1 MFLGIDVGSIS
12 MKFALYAPPGAPPVP
27 AGIAEAVRGSAPV
40 PLAGG
45 GRAYLLSYDRLLGDP
60 GRRVPER
67 LQGWVDAIGAER
79 LRGMALTGKG
89 GRQLAA
95 LLGIGYEND
104 FRCLVKAVTAAN
116 PDVRTIFE
124 MGGENAKVIRLETA
138 QAGGGI
144 RIKDYDSNGDCAA
157 GTGSFIDQQ
166 ANRLKIA
173 VEEIGTMV
181 AHAASAARI
190 AGRCSVFAKSDMIH
204 AQQKGYTPEEIL
216 KGLCEAVARNFKSSI
231 NKGKDPVQRVALAGG
246 LFANEGVVL
255 AVRDAFGFS
264 SDDFVLPAGFAHMGA
279 IGAAMAAAE
288 GAAPAILA
296 PAALGH
302 PWPAAAPAIPA
313 SPLPVILTSA
323 ALSRPGL
330 AAASSEAA
338 EEAKAF
344 PVWPP
349 LVTDNVVFLR
359 DRAARPREIEGRVDA
374 FLGID
379 IGSVS
384 TNFVLLDGEGNLLKE
399 IYVRTQGRPVQ
410 VVTDGL
416 KDLEAEFGDAVTV
429 LGVGTTGSGRELIGE
444 LVGADTVQ
452 DEITAHKTGSTF
464 IGRRYFDQPVDTIF
478 EIGGQDSKFISLAD
492 GVVTDFAMNDAC
504 AAGTGSFLEE
514 QAERLGI
521 QIKGE
526 FAELALSSRAP
537 LRMGERCTVFM
548 EQDLNNYLARGAAKV
563 DLVAGL
569 AYSVVINYLNRV
581 VRGRRIGETIYFQG
595 GTAYNDA
602 VAAAFSH
609 VLGKTIIVPPH
620 NGVIGAI
627 GMALLAR
634 DKVRATGERTRF
646 HGFDMSKVDYRRRE
660 FVCKGCSNFCDMQ
673 EINVEGT
680 KTYWGDKCSEKYRR
694 AARTDLRP
702 VVDDL
707 PARRAEYLDRLSEGF
722 KPGRRGTI
730 GFPRAM
736 YYFERFP
743 FWRAFLAEIGF
754 GVKVSPRTDKAIAR
768 EGFERTVA
776 EPCFP
781 IQIAHGHVGALLKD
795 RIDFLFVP
803 NVINSETG
811 HTHTESHFCPWGQTL
826 PFVLAAVPK
835 WEKELRQ
842 KLLSPTVR
850 FRDGEKYM
858 VEDLFECFGPLGV
871 TRREVR
877 EGIRRGWSEQ
887 RTFHTFLMDRG
898 AAAVAEIEKAGAHAV
913 VLLGRPYN
921 LYDRDINL
929 NVPAK
934 LRDNY
939 GANVIPVDFLPVDEI
954 DIREIHENMFWNYG
968 RKIIAAARWCRNRPK
983 FHLVYI
989 TNFKCGPDSFI
1000 RHFITRASESPY
1012 LSLQFDG
1019 HGNDAGYMTRCEA
1032 YLDSKG
1038 VLRWWA
1044 EK

>member
-1 MFLGIDVGSIS
+1 VFLGIDVGSIS
-12 MKFALYAPPGAPPVP
+12 MKFALYLPPGAPPVP
-27 AGIAEAVRGSAPV
+27 DRVAEEFRSPSPL

-45 GRAYLLSYDRLLGDP
+45 GQAYLLSYDRLQGDP
-60 GRRVPER
+60 GHRVPER
-67 LQGWVDAIGAER
+67 LRAWIDAVGGERVQGI
-79 LRGMALTGKG
+79 ALTGKF

-95 LLGIGYEND
+95 SLGAGYEND
-104 FRCLVKAVTAAN
+104 FRCLVKAVTAAH

-124 MGGENAKVIRLETA
+124 MGGENAKVVRLER
-138 QAGGGI
+138 AGTGGAV
-144 RIKDYDSNGDCAA
+144 RIADYDTNGDCAA

-166 ANRLKIA
+166 ANRLKMA

-216 KGLCEAVARNFKSSI
+216 KGLCEAVARNFKSNI
-231 NKGKDPVQRVALAGG
+231 NKGKDPVPRVALTGG

-288 GAAPAILA
+288 GAARDAKSVEAAAAVPAPPA
-296 PAALGH
+296 PGRACPAAVG
-302 PWPAAAPAIPA
+302 AAGGEG
-313 SPLPVILTSA
+313 
-323 ALSRPGL
+323 PG
-330 AAASSEAA
+330 
-338 EEAKAF
+338 EAKAF
-344 PVWPP
+344 PSLPP
-349 LVTDNVVFLR
+349 LTTDNVVFLR
-359 DRAARPREIEGRVDA
+359 DRAAKGREIAGRIEA
-374 FLGID
+374 YLGID

-384 TNFVLLDGEGNLLKE
+384 TNFVLIDGDGNLIQE

-416 KDLEAEFGDAVTV
+416 KDLEKDFADSVTIR
-429 LGVGTTGSGRELIGE
+429 GVGTTGSGRELIGE

-537 LRMGERCTVFM
+537 LRTGERCTVFM
-548 EQDLNNYLARGAAKV
+548 EQDVNNYLARGANKV
-563 DLVAGL
+563 DIVAGL
-569 AYSVVINYLNRV
+569 AYSVVTNYLNRV

-634 DKVRATGERTRF
+634 DKVRATGARTRF
-646 HGFDMSKVDYRRRE
+646 RGFDMTRVDYRRRE

-680 KTYWGDKCSEKYRR
+680 KTYWGDKCSEKYRK

-707 PARRAEYLDRLSEGF
+707 PALRAGYLDRLSGGSG
-722 KPGRRGTI
+722 PGRRGTI

-743 FWRAFLAEIGF
+743 FWRAFLEEIGF

-781 IQIAHGHVGALLKD
+781 IQVAHGHVGALLRD
-795 RIDFLFVP
+795 GIDFLFVP
-803 NVINSETG
+803 NIINAETG

-826 PFVLAAVPK
+826 PFVLASVPK

-858 VEDLFECFGPLGV
+858 VEDLFECFGPLGA
-871 TRREVR
+871 TRREIR

-898 AAAVAEIEKAGAHAV
+898 AAAVAEVEKAGAHAV

-921 LYDRDINL
+921 LYDRDVNL
-929 NVPAK
+929 NVPSK

-939 GANVIPVDFLPVDEI
+939 GTNVIPVDFLPVDEI

>member
-1 MFLGIDVGSIS
+1 MFLGIDVGAIS
-12 MKFALYAPPGAPPVP
+12 AKFALFVPPGEPPVSDEI
-27 AGIAEAVRGSAPV
+27 AGLFQDSEPIS
-40 PLAGG
+40 LSGG
-45 GRAYLLSYDRLLGDP
+45 GKGYLLSYDRLQGDP
-60 GRRVPER
+60 SRKVPER
-67 LQGWVDAIGAER
+67 LRYWLDALGSSR
-79 LRGMALTGKG
+79 VRGIAFTGKAG
-89 GRQLAA
+89 KR
-95 LLGIGYEND
+95 LGEKLGVRYEND
-104 FRCLVKAVTAAN
+104 FRCLVKAVAAAH

-124 MGGENAKVIRLETA
+124 MGGENAKVIRLTPGREGEA
-138 QAGGGI
+138 V
-144 RIKDYDSNGDCAA
+144 RIGDYDTNGDCAA

-166 ANRLKIA
+166 ANRMRLA
-173 VEEIGTMV
+173 VEEVGEMV
-181 AHAASAARI
+181 ARAATSARI

-231 NKGKDPVQRVALAGG
+231 NKGKDPVAKVALVGG
-246 LFANEGVVL
+246 LFANKGVVR
-255 AVRDAFGFS
+255 AIHDAFGFAS
-264 SDDFVLPAGFAHMGA
+264 GDIVVSRAFAHLSA
-279 IGAAMAAAE
+279 LGAAMAAAE
-288 GAAPAILA
+288 APEPERKAERAATLDVSPGNGA
-296 PAALGH
+296 GE
-302 PWPAAAPAIPA
+302 
-313 SPLPVILTSA
+313 T
-323 ALSRPGL
+323 G
-330 AAASSEAA
+330 
-338 EEAKAF
+338 KAF
-344 PVWPP
+344 PAWPP
-349 LVTDNVVFLR
+349 LTTENVVFLR
-359 DRAARPREIEGRVDA
+359 DRVVLPPKIDGKPEV

-384 TNFVLLDGEGNLLKE
+384 TNFALIDWEGNLLKE

-416 KDLEAEFGDAVTV
+416 RDLWEEFEDSVTIR
-429 LGVGTTGSGRELIGE
+429 GVGTTGSGRELIGE
-444 LVGADTVQ
+444 LVGADAVQ

-464 IGRRYFDQPVDTIF
+464 ISRRFFGQPVDTIF
-478 EIGGQDSKFISLAD
+478 EIGGQDSKFIGLSN
-492 GVVTDFAMNDAC
+492 GVVVDFAMNDAC

-526 FAELALSSRAP
+526 FAQLALSSKAP

-548 EQDLNNYLARGAAKV
+548 EQDLNNYLHQGADKV

-569 AYSVVINYLNRV
+569 AYSVVLNYLNRV

-602 VAAAFSH
+602 VAAAFTH
-609 VLGKTIIVPPH
+609 ILGKKIIVPPH

-634 DKVRATGERTRF
+634 DKAKALGSPTRF
-646 HGFDMSKVDYRRRE
+646 RGFDLQKVDYRRKE

-673 EINVEGT
+673 EIRIDGT
-680 KTYWGDKCSEKYRR
+680 RTYWGDKCSDRYRKT
-694 AARTDLRP
+694 ARTDIRP
-702 VVDDL
+702 VIDDL
-707 PARRAEYLDRLSEGF
+707 PTRRTEYLDRLASIGGAG
-722 KPGRRGTI
+722 PRGTV
-730 GFPRAM
+730 GYPRAM
-736 YYFERFP
+736 YFYERFP
-743 FWRAFLAEIGF
+743 FWKAFLSSLGF
-754 GVKVSPRTDKAIAR
+754 GVKVSPRTDKGIAR
-768 EGFERTVA
+768 EGFELTVA
-776 EPCFP
+776 EPCHP
-781 IQIAHGHVGALLKD
+781 IQVAHGHVAALLRD
-795 RIDFLFVP
+795 GIDFLFLP
-803 NVINSETG
+803 NVINSETA

-826 PFVLAAVPK
+826 PFVVGAVPK

-850 FRDGEKYM
+850 FRDEEKYV

-871 TRREVR
+871 SRREVR
-877 EGIRRGWSEQ
+877 EAIRAGYREQ
-887 RTFHTFLMDRG
+887 RKFHEFLMSLG
-898 AAAVAEIEKAGAHAV
+898 AVAVAEASSAGANAV

-929 NVPAK
+929 NIPAK
-934 LRDNY
+934 LRDRY
-939 GANVIPVDFLPVDEI
+939 GANVIPVDFLPVDDI
-954 DIREIHENMFWNYG
+954 DIRDIHDNMFWNYG
-968 RKIIAAARWCRNRPK
+968 RKIIAAARWCRTRPK
-983 FHLVYI
+983 FHLIYI